1 MQNPKSVQK
10 YVTKKEFNCRLL
22 RVKGSTFLLFNSIK
36 LRKVLPSEKSKTS
49 NETTQNK
56 GNAFQQN

>member
-1 MQNPKSVQK
+1 MQK

-36 LRKVLPSEKSKTS
+36 LRKVLLSEKSKTS